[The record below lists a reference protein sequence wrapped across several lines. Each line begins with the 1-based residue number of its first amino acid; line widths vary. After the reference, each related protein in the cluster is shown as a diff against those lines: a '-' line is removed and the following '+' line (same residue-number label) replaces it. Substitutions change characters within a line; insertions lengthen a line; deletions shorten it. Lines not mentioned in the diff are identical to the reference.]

1 MSTLDQSQRIARIFG
16 DYDAQGWHRT
26 GTVVDHES
34 AQWLADQVSETDAEV
49 SLESFKL
56 NRIDPGE
63 CYLEVGGERIQ
74 GLPMF
79 DGAFTDAEGIRGR
92 LGPAGSLAE
101 IGVGGVSLEGGQ
113 DEALTASRRSG
124 GHRALVA
131 VTVGGR
137 PGLMPSNAPQFLSPF
152 GCPVLQVGSEAQG
165 FLNEHVERSSEAR
178 LVAAV
183 TRAPAESFNVVG
195 RINGQDRSLP
205 PLIVMTPRSGWWYCA
220 SERGGG
226 LACWLEAMRAVSD
239 ASQQRDVIFVAT
251 SGHEVGLYG
260 IHAFLENRQD
270 LARNAFAWMHFGANI
285 GCSQGSIGHYAATDE
300 ALADQTK
307 SALDNMGMAR
317 AERGTRFPSE
327 SGVVVSKGGTVV
339 ALVGSG
345 NAVFHLE
352 SDRWPGLVD
361 VDAVAGY
368 ANAFAQLAAQLSGG

>member
-1 MSTLDQSQRIARIFG
+1 MSTSDQSQRIARIIG
-16 DYDAQGWHRT
+16 EYDAQGWHRT

-34 AQWLADQVSETDAEV
+34 AQWLAGLVSETGADV
-49 SLESFKL
+49 SLEPFELS
-56 NRIDPGE
+56 RIDPGE
-63 CYLEVGGERIQ
+63 CYLEIGGERIP

-79 DGAFTDAEGIRGR
+79 DGTFTNTEGIRGR
-92 LGPAGSLAE
+92 LGLVGSPVE
-101 IGVGGVSLEGGQ
+101 IGVGKVSLEGGA
-113 DEALTASRRSG
+113 DEALTAARRSG
-124 GHRALVA
+124 DHKALVA

-152 GCPVLQVGSEAQG
+152 GCPVLQVGSEAQAL
-165 FLNEHVERSSEAR
+165 LNEHIERDSEAR

-195 RINGQDRSLP
+195 RIDGQDRSLP

-226 LACWLEAMRAVSD
+226 LACWLEVMRAVSETRP
-239 ASQQRDVIFVAT
+239 QRDVIFVAT

-270 LARNAFAWMHFGANI
+270 LARDAFAWIHFGANI

-300 ALADQTK
+300 DLVDRTK
-307 SALDNMGMAR
+307 SALDKVGTAR
-317 AERGTRFPSE
+317 AERGARFPSE
-327 SGVVVSKGGTVV
+327 SGVVANKGGSVV

-345 NAVFHLE
+345 NPVFHLE
-352 SDRWPGLVD
+352 SDRWPGMVD
-361 VDAVAGY
+361 VSAVAGY
-368 ANAFAQLAAQLSGG
+368 ANAFANLAVQLSSA